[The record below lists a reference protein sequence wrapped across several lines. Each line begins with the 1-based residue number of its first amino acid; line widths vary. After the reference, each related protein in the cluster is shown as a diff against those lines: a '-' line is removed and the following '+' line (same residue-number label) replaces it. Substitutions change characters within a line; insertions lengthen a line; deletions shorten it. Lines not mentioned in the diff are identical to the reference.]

1 MNAPISLRRAALAAC
16 ALACA
21 AACGRGGAP
30 SVPPPLGPVPQASLM
45 YDDDGGGLRDSV
57 RLVVRDPAALDA
69 LWRRATAG
77 QPAPP
82 PLPAVDFRREM
93 VVAVAAGRMTPDDR
107 IRVDS
112 VGMRREPG
120 ENGRVRD
127 VLAVLVRTTE
137 ACERYSTAVYPLQV
151 VRMRRYDGPVV
162 FVERRERA
170 EGCARD

>member
-1 MNAPISLRRAALAAC
+1 MNALPSLRRAALAAC
-16 ALACA
+16 VLAV
-21 AACGRGGAP
+21 ACGRGGGAAAP
-30 SVPPPLGPVPQASLM
+30 APAPLGPLPQAALI
-45 YDDDGGGLRDSV
+45 YDDDASGLREPA
-57 RLVVRDPAALDA
+57 RLVVRDAAALNT
-69 LWRRATAG
+69 LWHRATAG

-82 PLPAVDFRREM
+82 PAPVVDFGQEM
-93 VVAVAAGRMTPDDR
+93 VVAVAAGRMTPSDR

-112 VGMRREPG
+112 VGVRREPG
-120 ENGRVRD
+120 ADGRVRD

-137 ACERYSTAVYPLQV
+137 ACERFDTPAYPVQL